1 MGKPW
6 ENMRWEN
13 EKPEKKNV
21 KNMMRKYDDT
31 KVGIWWYM
39 RYMRYIC

>member
-1 MGKPW
+1 MGKH
-6 ENMRWEN
+6 EMRKW
-13 EKPEKKNV
+13 KTVKKNV